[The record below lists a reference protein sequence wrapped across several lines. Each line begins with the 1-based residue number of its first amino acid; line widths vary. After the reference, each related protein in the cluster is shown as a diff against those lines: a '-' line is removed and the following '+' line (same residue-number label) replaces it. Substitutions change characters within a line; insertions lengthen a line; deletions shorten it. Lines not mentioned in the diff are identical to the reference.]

1 MFYGVDLLIIVTSN
15 AYGLQDYITAQCFI
29 CLQANSNSWQPMQ
42 QTWGANW
49 ALSSGP
55 LIAPF
60 SIRLTTLSTGKTL
73 IINNAIP
80 QNWQPNA
87 TYGSNANFH

>member
-1 MFYGVDLLIIVTSN
+1 MFYRVDLLIIVISN
-15 AYGLQDYITAQCFI
+15 VYGLQDYITAQCFI

-55 LIAPF
+55 LIAPSPF
-60 SIRLTTLSTGKTL
+60 ALQHSLQGKRLL
-73 IINNAIP
+73 
-80 QNWQPNA
+80 
-87 TYGSNANFH
+87 

>member
-1 MFYGVDLLIIVTSN
+1 MFYRVDLLIIVISN
-15 AYGLQDYITAQCFI
+15 VYGLQDYITAQCFF
-29 CLQANSNSWQPMQ
+29 CRQANSNSWQPMQ

-55 LIAPF
+55 LTAPF

>member
-1 MFYGVDLLIIVTSN
+1 MFYRVKLLIVVISN
-15 AYGLQDYITAQCFI
+15 VHGLQVCITASCFNS
-29 CLQANSNSWQPMQ
+29 LQANSNSWQPMQ

-55 LIAPF
+55 LLAPF